1 MATTLALAMRAS
13 MSAAGVTAGAQ
24 QAASALDKVG
34 NAAKKTARDVSV
46 LKTIEIGKLIGS
58 GVSQLANAFTD
69 AARSAVSYAKSV
81 ANAID
86 ATQDLANR
94 TGIGVEALQSLQ
106 VAAKLGGVDD
116 ITVAFD
122 KLTVA
127 IGKAGESGDTGAFE
141 RLGLNFEQLRSMS
154 PEEQFR
160 AIAAAISALPGE
172 AERAAAAVAI
182 FGKSGAQLVPFLSNL
197 GAIEERAK
205 KLGIVLSEQQVGNIA
220 GMNDALDLV
229 SKTFDGIIGQV
240 VGNLAPAITAIA
252 EQFLQFVESFNGTG
266 GTGLADAITG
276 ALFDGAEQLASVFDS
291 FSAGFSEWLAS
302 MGGFEGALAS
312 TGEIFSVVANTF
324 VAVAESFRFLVN
336 IMEMAGNT
344 IALGLGKA
352 IENLAWLFGND
363 QAQEF
368 GKGMA
373 EAAYAQLEKNKGEA
387 DSALANAGAAA
398 GRVVF
403 GSEGGAAGTGPA
415 GTAVAGAREAYNN
428 RNSPEAQL
436 ERETRE
442 AKKKADREAASAARI
457 EEQKTQDMAKQH
469 DKTIAEAKK
478 KADDEAKAAQKKAE
492 EDAKA
497 DEAIQK
503 AASGQAAAFQ
513 KLTQSASD
521 FGAAGEAAAQE
532 YRDELIRLTSQLDAG
547 MINET
552 TFNENADKLKDKF
565 KATADKLKEDMKAKE
580 GATKSNE
587 SMDKAVANASEF
599 KGENAALL
607 GTKSKEALQAN
618 DVRSSEG
625 ISQFMALATGRDDP
639 ALVEYRKQTSTLMQ
653 LLAEQRAQRVENAT
667 ILGGA
672 AA

>member
-1 MATTLALAMRAS
+1 MRAS

-69 AARSAVSYAKSV
+69 AARGAVSYAKSV
-81 ANAID
+81 ANAVD

-116 ITVAFD
+116 VAVAFD

-127 IGKAGESGDTGAFE
+127 IGKAAESGDTGAFD

-240 VGNLAPAITAIA
+240 TANLAPAITAIA

-276 ALFDGAEQLASVFDS
+276 ALFDGAEQLAGVFDS
-291 FSAGFSEWLAS
+291 FSAGFSQWLES
-302 MGGFEGALAS
+302 MGGFEGALKS
-312 TGEIFSVVANTF
+312 TGETFATVANVLMSVSETF
-324 VAVAESFRFLVN
+324 RYLFNVFETF
-336 IMEMAGNT
+336 GNGLA
-344 IALGLGKA
+344 IALGKV
-352 IENLAWLFGND
+352 IENIGWLFGD
-363 QAQEF
+363 ESAQEF

-373 EAAYAQLEKNKGEA
+373 DAASVAMKRNQAEYEGAK
-387 DSALANAGAAA
+387 ANANAAADRAIFGGEMSGEQGAA
-398 GRVVF
+398 
-403 GSEGGAAGTGPA
+403 S
-415 GTAVAGAREAYNN
+415 TAVAGARAAFNDRNN
-428 RNSPEAQL
+428 PEAKSQ
-436 ERETRE
+436 RDQAA
-442 AKKKADREAASAARI
+442 AKKESDRWWEGSQRRAAASL
-457 EEQKTQDMAKQH
+457 KKQA
-469 DKTIAEAKK
+469 DEAKK
-478 KADDEAKAAQKKAE
+478 KADDEAKVAEKMAADQAKAAEKAAADAKRAE
-492 EDAKA
+492 EK
-497 DEAIQK
+497 
-503 AASGQAAAFQ
+503 QAADRERAVS
-513 KLTQSASD
+513 T
-521 FGAAGEAAAQE
+521 AQ
-532 YRDELIRLTSQLDAG
+532 A
-547 MINET
+547 
-552 TFNENADKLKDKF
+552 
-565 KATADKLKEDMKAKE
+565 
-580 GATKSNE
+580 SNE
-587 SMDKAVANASEF
+587 SMDKAVAGASQF

-618 DVRSSEG
+618 DIRSSEG
-625 ISQFMALATGRDDP
+625 ITQFMALATGRDDP
-639 ALVEYRKQTSTLMQ
+639 AVVEYRKQTATLMQ
-653 LLAEQRAQRVENAT
+653 LLAEQRAQRLENAT

>member
-1 MATTLALAMRAS
+1 MATIGLGFTLSANAS
-13 MSAAGVTAGAQ
+13 KMAGGVNEAVK
-24 QAASALDKVG
+24 ALDKVG

-58 GVSQLANAFTD
+58 GISQLANAFTD

-81 ANAID
+81 ANAVD

-116 ITVAFD
+116 VTVAFD

-127 IGKAGESGDTGAFE
+127 IGKAGESGDTGAFD

-197 GAIEERAK
+197 GAIEERARN
-205 KLGIVLSEQQVGNIA
+205 LGIVLSEQQVGNIA

-240 VGNLAPAITAIA
+240 TANLAPAITAIS

-291 FSAGFSEWLAS
+291 FAAQFSEWLAS
-302 MGGFEGALAS
+302 MGGFEGALKT
-312 TGEIFSVVANTF
+312 TGEMFSVVGNVL
-324 VAVAESFRFLVN
+324 VAVGESLRSLFNAFEVL
-336 IMEMAGNT
+336 GNS
-344 IALGLGKA
+344 IAMGLGKA
-352 IENLAWLFGND
+352 IENLAWLFGNE

-373 EAAYAQLEKNKGEA
+373 DAASAAIKKNTEENHAAQ
-387 DSALANAGAAA
+387 ANASAAA
-398 GRVVF
+398 SNVLF
-403 GSEGGAAGTGPA
+403 GSEGGASGGPA
-415 GTAVAGAREAYNN
+415 GTAVAGARAAFNDRNN
-428 RNSPEAQL
+428 PEAKSQ
-436 ERETRE
+436 RDQAA
-442 AKKKADREAASAARI
+442 AKKESDRWWEGSQRRAAASL
-457 EEQKTQDMAKQH
+457 KKQA
-469 DKTIAEAKK
+469 DEAKK
-478 KADDEAKAAQKKAE
+478 KADDEAKSAEKMAAEQAKIAEQKAR
-492 EDAKA
+492 A
-497 DEAIQK
+497 DEK
-503 AASGQAAAFQ
+503 AAADAQRAAEKQAAERERAV
-513 KLTQSASD
+513 S
-521 FGAAGEAAAQE
+521 GA
-532 YRDELIRLTSQLDAG
+532 
-547 MINET
+547 N
-552 TFNENADKLKDKF
+552 
-565 KATADKLKEDMKAKE
+565 
-580 GATKSNE
+580 KSNE
-587 SMDKAVANASEF
+587 SMDKAAAGASEF

-618 DVRSSEG
+618 DIRSSEG
-625 ISQFMALATGRDDP
+625 IGQFMALATGRDDP
-639 ALVEYRKQTSTLMQ
+639 ALVEYRKQTNTLLQ

>member
-1 MATTLALAMRAS
+1 MATIGLGFTLSANAS
-13 MSAAGVTAGAQ
+13 KMAGGVNEAVK
-24 QAASALDKVG
+24 ALDKVG
-34 NAAKKTARDVSV
+34 DAAKKTARDVSV
-46 LKTIEIGKLIGS
+46 LKSIEIGKLIG
-58 GVSQLANAFTD
+58 GGISQLANAFTD
-69 AARSAVSYAKSV
+69 AARSAVSYAKNV
-81 ANAID
+81 ANAVD

-116 ITVAFD
+116 VTVAFD

-127 IGKAGESGDTGAFE
+127 IGKAAESGNTEAFT
-141 RLGLNFEQLRSMS
+141 RLGLNFEQLQSMS

-205 KLGIVLSEQQVGNIA
+205 SLGIVLSEQQVGNIA

-240 VGNLAPAITAIA
+240 TANLAPAITAIA
-252 EQFLQFVESFNGTG
+252 EQFLQFVEAFNGTG

-276 ALFDGAEQLASVFDS
+276 ALFDGAAQLASVFDS
-291 FSAGFSEWLAS
+291 FSAGFSEWLES
-302 MGGFEGALAS
+302 MGGFEGSLKT
-312 TGEIFSVVANTF
+312 TGENFATAGNVL
-324 VAVAESFRFLVN
+324 VAVSETFRYLFNVF
-336 IMEMAGNT
+336 ETFGNGLA
-344 IALGLGKA
+344 IALGKV
-352 IENLAWLFGND
+352 IENIGWLFGNES
-363 QAQEF
+363 AQEF

-373 EAAYAQLEKNKGEA
+373 DAASVAMKRNQAEYKGA
-387 DSALANAGAAA
+387 KANANAAADRAIFGGEMTGEQGAA
-398 GRVVF
+398 
-403 GSEGGAAGTGPA
+403 T
-415 GTAVAGAREAYNN
+415 TAVAGAREAYNN

-442 AKKKADREAASAARI
+442 AKKKADREAASAGRAEEKKTDDAARR
-457 EEQKTQDMAKQH
+457 H
-469 DKTIAEAKK
+469 DKTIEDANKRADAEG
-478 KADDEAKAAQKKAE
+478 KAAE
-492 EDAKA
+492 
-497 DEAIQK
+497 K
-503 AASGQAAAFQ
+503 AAADAQRAADKQAA
-513 KLTQSASD
+513 D
-521 FGAAGEAAAQE
+521 AQ
-532 YRDELIRLTSQLDAG
+532 RA
-547 MINET
+547 
-552 TFNENADKLKDKF
+552 ADKQ
-565 KATADKLKEDMKAKE
+565 AADRERAVS
-580 GATKSNE
+580 GAQSSNE
-587 SMDKAVANASEF
+587 SMDKAVAGASEF

-625 ISQFMALATGRDDP
+625 MSQFMALATGRDDP

>member
-1 MATTLALAMRAS
+1 MRAS

-58 GVSQLANAFTD
+58 GISQLANAFTD

-81 ANAID
+81 ANAVD

-116 ITVAFD
+116 VSVAFD

-127 IGKAGESGDTGAFE
+127 IGKAAESGDTGAFD

-197 GAIEERAK
+197 GAIEERARN
-205 KLGIVLSEQQVGNIA
+205 LGIVLSEQQVGNIA

-240 VGNLAPAITAIA
+240 TANLAPAITAIA

-276 ALFDGAEQLASVFDS
+276 ALFDGAETLAGVFDS
-291 FSAGFSEWLAS
+291 FTDGLGEWLDS
-302 MGGFEGALAS
+302 MGGFEGALSAA
-312 TGEIFSVVANTF
+312 GDVFSGVANTLT
-324 VAVAESFRFLVN
+324 ALAETFRFVFN
-336 IMEMAGNT
+336 IFQLSGNT
-344 IALGLGKA
+344 IAFALGK
-352 IENLAWLFGND
+352 IVENLGYVFRSK
-363 QAQEF
+363 QAQDF

-373 EAAYAQLEKNKGEA
+373 ESAKTQMTQNAAEA
-387 DSALANAGAAA
+387 TAARDNAVSAA
-398 GRVVF
+398 GNALF
-403 GSEGGAAGTGPA
+403 GSEGGASTGPA
-415 GTAVAGAREAYNN
+415 GTAVAGAREAHNN
-428 RNSPEAQL
+428 RNSPEAMAAK
-436 ERETRE
+436 EERE
-442 AKKKADREAASAARI
+442 AKRKADREAQSAERVAA
-457 EEQKTQDMAKQH
+457 QQAKGV
-469 DKTIAEAKK
+469 E
-478 KADDEAKAAQKKAE
+478 KAAE
-492 EDAKA
+492 E
-497 DEAIQK
+497 
-503 AASGQAAAFQ
+503 
-513 KLTQSASD
+513 
-521 FGAAGEAAAQE
+521 
-532 YRDELIRLTSQLDAG
+532 SQR
-547 MINET
+547 
-552 TFNENADKLKDKF
+552 NADKQAGDSARASGKQAEQQARAAEKAAADAQRAIDKQAADAQRAEEKI
-565 KATADKLKEDMKAKE
+565 KADQEKAVS
-580 GATKSNE
+580 GAQSSNE
-587 SMDKAVANASEF
+587 SMDKAAAGASEF
-599 KGENAALL
+599 RGENAALL

-618 DVRSSEG
+618 DIRSSEG
-625 ISQFMALATGRDDP
+625 IGQFMALATGRDDP

>member
-1 MATTLALAMRAS
+1 MATIGLGFTLSANAS
-13 MSAAGVTAGAQ
+13 KMAGGVNEAVK
-24 QAASALDKVG
+24 ALDKVG

-81 ANAID
+81 ANAVD

-116 ITVAFD
+116 VSVAFD

-127 IGKAGESGDTGAFE
+127 IGKAGESGDTGAFD

-240 VGNLAPAITAIA
+240 TANLAPAITAIA

-276 ALFDGAEQLASVFDS
+276 ALFDGAEQLAGVFDS
-291 FSAGFSEWLAS
+291 FSAGFSQWLES

-312 TGEIFSVVANTF
+312 TGEVFSFVANAF
-324 VAVAESFRFLVN
+324 VAASEALRVVFNVF
-336 IMEMAGNT
+336 EMAGN
-344 IALGLGKA
+344 ALALILGSF
-352 IENLAWLFGND
+352 IENLAYVLGFET
-363 QAQEF
+363 AQEF
-368 GKGMA
+368 GKNMA
-373 EAAYAQLEKNKGEA
+373 DAAQANMSRNAGEA
-387 DSALANAGAAA
+387 DAALANAGSAASNA
-398 GRVVF
+398 VF
-403 GSEGGAAGTGPA
+403 GGEAGASGGAA
-415 GTAVAGAREAYNN
+415 GTAVAGARAAYNG
-428 RNSPEAQL
+428 RNSPEA
-436 ERETRE
+436 ERAKYERIYMKKVE
-442 AKKKADREAASAARI
+442 AERAKMDREKQARAA
-457 EEQKTQDMAKQH
+457 QH

-478 KADDEAKAAQKKAE
+478 KADDEAKAAEKKA
-492 EDAKA
+492 A
-497 DEAIQK
+497 DEAK
-503 AASGQAAAFQ
+503 AAEKAAADAKRAEEKQAADRERAV
-513 KLTQSASD
+513 S
-521 FGAAGEAAAQE
+521 GAQA
-532 YRDELIRLTSQLDAG
+532 
-547 MINET
+547 
-552 TFNENADKLKDKF
+552 
-565 KATADKLKEDMKAKE
+565 
-580 GATKSNE
+580 SNE
-587 SMDKAVANASEF
+587 SMDKAVAGAGEF

-618 DVRSSEG
+618 DIRSSEG
-625 ISQFMALATGRDDP
+625 IGQFMALATGRDDP

-653 LLAEQRAQRVENAT
+653 LLAEQRAQRLENAT

>member
-1 MATTLALAMRAS
+1 MRAS

-81 ANAID
+81 ANAVD

-116 ITVAFD
+116 VTVAFD

-127 IGKAGESGDTGAFE
+127 IGKAAESGDTGAFD

-240 VGNLAPAITAIA
+240 TANLAPAITAIA

-276 ALFDGAEQLASVFDS
+276 ALFDGAEQLAGVFDS

-312 TGEIFSVVANTF
+312 TGEIFSVVANTL

-352 IENLAWLFGND
+352 IENLSWLFGNA

-398 GRVVF
+398 GRVAF
-403 GSEGGAAGTGPA
+403 GTEGGASGGPA
-415 GTAVAGAREAYNN
+415 GTAVAGARAAYNG
-428 RNSPEAQL
+428 RNSPEA
-436 ERETRE
+436 ERAKYERIYMKKVE
-442 AKKKADREAASAARI
+442 AERAKMDREKQARAA
-457 EEQKTQDMAKQH
+457 QH

-478 KADDEAKAAQKKAE
+478 KADDEAKAAEKIAEQKAR
-492 EDAKA
+492 A
-497 DEAIQK
+497 DEK
-503 AASGQAAAFQ
+503 AAADAQRAIEKQAAERERAV
-513 KLTQSASD
+513 S
-521 FGAAGEAAAQE
+521 
-532 YRDELIRLTSQLDAG
+532 
-547 MINET
+547 
-552 TFNENADKLKDKF
+552 
-565 KATADKLKEDMKAKE
+565 

-587 SMDKAVANASEF
+587 SLDKAVAGASEF

-618 DVRSSEG
+618 DIRSSEG
-625 ISQFMALATGRDDP
+625 IGQFMALATGRDDP

>member
-1 MATTLALAMRAS
+1 MATIGLGFTLSANAS
-13 MSAAGVTAGAQ
+13 KMAGGVNEAVK
-24 QAASALDKVG
+24 ALDKVG

-58 GVSQLANAFTD
+58 GISQLANAFTD
-69 AARSAVSYAKSV
+69 AARSAASYAKSV
-81 ANAID
+81 ANAVD

-116 ITVAFD
+116 VSAAFD

-127 IGKAGESGDTGAFE
+127 IGKAGESGDTGAFD

-197 GAIEERAK
+197 EAIEERARN
-205 KLGIVLSEQQVGNIA
+205 LGIVLSEQQVGNIA

-240 VGNLAPAITAIA
+240 TANLAPAITAIA
-252 EQFLQFVESFNGTG
+252 EQFLQFVEAFNGTG

-291 FSAGFSEWLAS
+291 FAAQFSEWLAS

-312 TGEIFSVVANTF
+312 TGEIFSVVANTL

-352 IENLAWLFGND
+352 IENLAWLFGNE

-398 GRVVF
+398 ERVVF

-415 GTAVAGAREAYNN
+415 GTAVAGARAAFDD
-428 RNSPEAQL
+428 RNSPEAKSKRDQAAAK
-436 ERETRE
+436 RESDRWWE
-442 AKKKADREAASAARI
+442 GSQRRAAESMKKQADA
-457 EEQKTQDMAKQH
+457 
-469 DKTIAEAKK
+469 AKK
-478 KADDEAKAAQKKAE
+478 KADDEAKAAEKMAADQAKAAEKAAADAQRAE
-492 EDAKA
+492 EK
-497 DEAIQK
+497 QK
-503 AASGQAAAFQ
+503 SDRERAVSGA
-513 KLTQSASD
+513 
-521 FGAAGEAAAQE
+521 
-532 YRDELIRLTSQLDAG
+532 
-547 MINET
+547 N
-552 TFNENADKLKDKF
+552 
-565 KATADKLKEDMKAKE
+565 
-580 GATKSNE
+580 KSNE
-587 SMDKAVANASEF
+587 SMDKAVAGASEF
-599 KGENAALL
+599 RGENAALL

>member
-58 GVSQLANAFTD
+58 GISQLANAFTD

-81 ANAID
+81 ANAVD

-116 ITVAFD
+116 VSAAFD
-122 KLTVA
+122 KLTIA
-127 IGKAGESGDTGAFE
+127 IGKAGESGDTGAFD

-240 VGNLAPAITAIA
+240 TANLAPAITAIA

-291 FSAGFSEWLAS
+291 FSAGFSEWLES

-312 TGEIFSVVANTF
+312 TGEVFSFVANAF
-324 VAVAESFRFLVN
+324 VAASEALRVVFNVFEMSGNVLALILGSF
-336 IMEMAGNT
+336 
-344 IALGLGKA
+344 
-352 IENLAWLFGND
+352 IENLAYVLGFET
-363 QAQEF
+363 AQEF
-368 GKGMA
+368 GKNMA
-373 EAAYAQLEKNKGEA
+373 DSAQENIRRNAGEA
-387 DSALANAGAAA
+387 NSALANASSAA
-398 GRVVF
+398 GNAVF
-403 GSEGGAAGTGPA
+403 GSEGGASSGPA
-415 GTAVAGAREAYNN
+415 GTAVAGARAAFNG
-428 RNSPEAQL
+428 RNSPEEKSKRDQAA
-436 ERETRE
+436 
-442 AKKKADREAASAARI
+442 AKKESDRWWEGSQRRAAASM
-457 EEQKTQDMAKQH
+457 KKQA
-469 DKTIAEAKK
+469 DEAKK
-478 KADDEAKAAQKKAE
+478 KADDEAKAAEKMAAE
-492 EDAKA
+492 RERAV
-497 DEAIQK
+497 
-503 AASGQAAAFQ
+503 S
-513 KLTQSASD
+513 
-521 FGAAGEAAAQE
+521 
-532 YRDELIRLTSQLDAG
+532 
-547 MINET
+547 
-552 TFNENADKLKDKF
+552 
-565 KATADKLKEDMKAKE
+565 

-587 SMDKAVANASEF
+587 SMDKAAAGASEF
-599 KGENAALL
+599 RGENAALL

-618 DVRSSEG
+618 DIRSSEG

-653 LLAEQRAQRVENAT
+653 LLAEQRAQRLENAT

>member
-34 NAAKKTARDVSV
+34 NAAKKTARDVAT

-81 ANAID
+81 ANAVD

-106 VAAKLGGVDD
+106 VAAKLSGVDD

-127 IGKAGESGDTGAFE
+127 IGKAAESGDTGAFD

-240 VGNLAPAITAIA
+240 TANLAPAITAIA
-252 EQFLQFVESFNGTG
+252 EQFLSFVESFNGTG

-276 ALFDGAEQLASVFDS
+276 ALFDGAEQLAGVFDS
-291 FSAGFSEWLAS
+291 FSAGFSQWLES

-312 TGEIFSVVANTF
+312 TGEIFSVVANTL

-352 IENLAWLFGND
+352 IENLAWLFGNT

-373 EAAYAQLEKNKGEA
+373 EAAYAQLEKNKGQA

-403 GSEGGAAGTGPA
+403 GSEGGAASTGPA
-415 GTAVAGAREAYNN
+415 GAAVAGAREAYNG
-428 RNSPEAQL
+428 RNSPEAMAAK
-436 ERETRE
+436 EERE
-442 AKKKADREAASAARI
+442 AKRKADREAQSAERVAA
-457 EEQKTQDMAKQH
+457 QQAKGV
-469 DKTIAEAKK
+469 E
-478 KADDEAKAAQKKAE
+478 KAAE
-492 EDAKA
+492 E
-497 DEAIQK
+497 
-503 AASGQAAAFQ
+503 
-513 KLTQSASD
+513 
-521 FGAAGEAAAQE
+521 
-532 YRDELIRLTSQLDAG
+532 SQR
-547 MINET
+547 
-552 TFNENADKLKDKF
+552 NADKQTGDLARASEKQAEQQARAAE
-565 KATADKLKEDMKAKE
+565 KAAADAQRAIEKQAADREKAIS
-580 GATKSNE
+580 GAQNSNE
-587 SMDKAVANASEF
+587 SMDKAAAGASEF

-607 GTKSKEALQAN
+607 GTRSKEALQAN
-618 DVRSSEG
+618 DIRSSEG
-625 ISQFMALATGRDDP
+625 IGQFMALATGRDDP

>member
-1 MATTLALAMRAS
+1 MATIGLGFTLSANAS
-13 MSAAGVTAGAQ
+13 KMAGGVNEAVK
-24 QAASALDKVG
+24 ALDKVG

-81 ANAID
+81 ANAVD

-116 ITVAFD
+116 VTVAFD

-127 IGKAGESGDTGAFE
+127 IGKAGESGDTGAFD

-240 VGNLAPAITAIA
+240 TANLAPAITAIA

-312 TGEIFSVVANTF
+312 TGETF
-324 VAVAESFRFLVN
+324 ATVGNVLIAVSETFRYLFNVF
-336 IMEMAGNT
+336 ETFGNGLA
-344 IALGLGKA
+344 IALGKV
-352 IENLAWLFGND
+352 IENIGWLFGD
-363 QAQEF
+363 ESAQQF

-373 EAAYAQLEKNKGEA
+373 DAASVAMKRNQAEYQGAK
-387 DSALANAGAAA
+387 ANANAAADRAIFGGEMSVEQGAA
-398 GRVVF
+398 
-403 GSEGGAAGTGPA
+403 SN
-415 GTAVAGAREAYNN
+415 AVAGAREAYNN

-478 KADDEAKAAQKKAE
+478 KADDEAKAAEKMAADQARAAE
-492 EDAKA
+492 
-497 DEAIQK
+497 K
-503 AASGQAAAFQ
+503 AAADAQRAAEKQAADRKRAVSGA
-513 KLTQSASD
+513 QS
-521 FGAAGEAAAQE
+521 
-532 YRDELIRLTSQLDAG
+532 
-547 MINET
+547 
-552 TFNENADKLKDKF
+552 
-565 KATADKLKEDMKAKE
+565 
-580 GATKSNE
+580 SNE
-587 SMDKAVANASEF
+587 SMDKAAGKASEF

-618 DVRSSEG
+618 DIRSSEG
-625 ISQFMALATGRDDP
+625 IGQFMALATGRDDP

>member
-1 MATTLALAMRAS
+1 MRAS

-34 NAAKKTARDVSV
+34 NAAKKTARDVAT

-81 ANAID
+81 ANAVD

-116 ITVAFD
+116 VSAAFD
-122 KLTVA
+122 KLTIA
-127 IGKAGESGDTGAFE
+127 IGKAGESGDTGAFD

-197 GAIEERAK
+197 GAIEERARN
-205 KLGIVLSEQQVGNIA
+205 LGIVLSEQQVGNIA

-240 VGNLAPAITAIA
+240 TANLAPAITAIA
-252 EQFLQFVESFNGTG
+252 EQFLSFVESFNGTG

-291 FSAGFSEWLAS
+291 FASQFSTWLDS
-302 MGGFEGALAS
+302 MGGFEGALKTA
-312 TGEIFSVVANTF
+312 GETFSGVANAF
-324 VAVAESFRFLVN
+324 IAVSETLRAIFNLFQL
-336 IMEMAGNT
+336 AGD
-344 IALGLGKA
+344 ALGL
-352 IENLAWLFGND
+352 LFGKFIEGIGYVFRS
-363 QAQEF
+363 QTAQEF
-368 GKGMA
+368 GKEMA
-373 EAAYAQLEKNKGEA
+373 RSAQENINKNSRDLE
-387 DSALANAGAAA
+387 SAA
-398 GRVVF
+398 GNAATAAGNAMF
-403 GSEGGAAGTGPA
+403 GTEGGASTGPA
-415 GTAVAGAREAYNN
+415 GTAVAGARAAYDD
-428 RNSPEAQL
+428 RNSPEAKSKRDQAA
-436 ERETRE
+436 
-442 AKKKADREAASAARI
+442 AKKESDRWWEGMQRRADESL
-457 EEQKTQDMAKQH
+457 KKQ
-469 DKTIAEAKK
+469 AE
-478 KADDEAKAAQKKAE
+478 AAQKKAE

-552 TFNENADKLKDKF
+552 TFNQEADKLKDKF

-587 SMDKAVANASEF
+587 SMDKAAAGASEF

-618 DVRSSEG
+618 DIRSSEG

-653 LLAEQRAQRVENAT
+653 LLAEQRAQRLENAT

>member
-1 MATTLALAMRAS
+1 MATIGLGFTLSANAS
-13 MSAAGVTAGAQ
+13 KMAGGVNEAVK
-24 QAASALDKVG
+24 ALDKVG

-81 ANAID
+81 ANAVD

-94 TGIGVEALQSLQ
+94 TGIGVESLQSLQ

-116 ITVAFD
+116 VTVAFD

-127 IGKAGESGDTGAFE
+127 IGKAAESGDTGAFD

-240 VGNLAPAITAIA
+240 TANLAPAITSIA
-252 EQFLQFVESFNGTG
+252 EEFLAFVESFNGTG
-266 GTGLADAITG
+266 GGALADAITE
-276 ALFDGAEQLASVFDS
+276 ALFAGADGLAAVFDS
-291 FSAGFSEWLAS
+291 LAEGFNSWMAS
-302 MGGFEGALAS
+302 MGGFEGTLKT
-312 TGEIFSVVANTF
+312 TGDIFATTSNV
-324 VAVAESFRFLVN
+324 LVTVSETLRAAFN
-336 IMEMAGNT
+336 LFQMAGDSM
-344 IALGLGKA
+344 ALYLGKF
-352 IENLAWLFGND
+352 IEAFGKVLRSKS
-363 QAQEF
+363 AEEF
-368 GKGMA
+368 GRDMA
-373 EAAYAQLEKNKGEA
+373 RSAQQNLNQNAKEA
-387 DSALANAGAAA
+387 AGAAKNAVAA
-398 GRVVF
+398 GAAVF
-403 GSEGGAAGTGPA
+403 GGDAAP
-415 GTAVAGAREAYNN
+415 VAGANGVGMAGRAVGAARAAYNN
-428 RNSPEAQL
+428 RNSPEAMA
-436 ERETRE
+436 ERAQRE
-442 AKKKADREAASAARI
+442 KEKADGRKAS
-457 EEQKTQDMAKQH
+457 EERFRQERD
-469 DKTIAEAKK
+469 AE
-478 KADDEAKAAQKKAE
+478 AQKKAQE
-492 EDAKA
+492 SQDSL
-497 DEAIQK
+497 DK
-503 AASGQAAAFQ
+503 AAGKAA
-513 KLTQSASD
+513 
-521 FGAAGEAAAQE
+521 
-532 YRDELIRLTSQLDAG
+532 
-547 MINET
+547 
-552 TFNENADKLKDKF
+552 
-565 KATADKLKEDMKAKE
+565 
-580 GATKSNE
+580 
-587 SMDKAVANASEF
+587 EF

-618 DVRSSEG
+618 DIRSSEG
-625 ISQFMALATGRDDP
+625 IGQFMALATGRDDP